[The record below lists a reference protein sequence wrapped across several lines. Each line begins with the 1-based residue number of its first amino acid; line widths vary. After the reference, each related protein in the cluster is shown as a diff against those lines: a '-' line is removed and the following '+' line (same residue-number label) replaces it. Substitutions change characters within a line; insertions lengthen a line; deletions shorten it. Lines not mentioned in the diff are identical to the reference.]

1 MRLMDC
7 ANWEVMNCIGSARA
21 GAEAAAGARKG
32 LPCFGFLE
40 GREVAEEDLGDALG
54 DALGAAGLLGFFGSH
69 ASKEADGEGALA
81 DAVGFLSHSLR
92 EACEEADAEAEAEVA
107 AADVEAALRSSVD
120 PFRFVCFGMFVDLFM
135 FTIRLDFKCIC
146 TI

>member
-1 MRLMDC
+1 MDC
-7 ANWEVMNCIGSARA
+7 ANWEDVMDCIGSARA
-21 GAEAAAGARKG
+21 GAEAGTGAREG

-40 GREVAEEDLGDALG
+40 GREVAEEDLGD
-54 DALGAAGLLGFFGSH
+54 LGAAGLLGFFGSH

-81 DAVGFLSHSLR
+81 DVVGFLSHSLR
-92 EACEEADAEAEAEVA
+92 EDGEDAEAEADAEAEVA
-107 AADVEAALRSSVD
+107 AADVEAALRSNVD

>member
-1 MRLMDC
+1 M
-7 ANWEVMNCIGSARA
+7 
-21 GAEAAAGARKG
+21 
-32 LPCFGFLE
+32 
-40 GREVAEEDLGDALG
+40 AEEDLGDLG
-54 DALGAAGLLGFFGSH
+54 DLGDAGLLGFFGSH

-81 DAVGFLSHSLR
+81 VAVGFLSHSLR
-92 EACEEADAEAEAEVA
+92 EDGEDADADADADAEAEVA
-107 AADVEAALRSSVD
+107 AADVEAALRSNVD

>member
-1 MRLMDC
+1 MDC
-7 ANWEVMNCIGSARA
+7 ANWEDVMDSIGSAEVGA
-21 GAEAAAGARKG
+21 GTEARGG

-40 GREVAEEDLGDALG
+40 GREVAEEDLGDLG
-54 DALGAAGLLGFFGSH
+54 DLGDAGLLGFFGSH

-81 DAVGFLSHSLR
+81 VAVGFLSHSLR
-92 EACEEADAEAEAEVA
+92 EDGEDADAEAEVA

>member
-1 MRLMDC
+1 M
-7 ANWEVMNCIGSARA
+7 
-21 GAEAAAGARKG
+21 AE
-32 LPCFGFLE
+32 
-40 GREVAEEDLGDALG
+40 DALG
-54 DALGAAGLLGFFGSH
+54 DARLLGFFGSH

-81 DAVGFLSHSLR
+81 EDDGEGALTVACGFLSHSLR
-92 EACEEADAEAEAEVA
+92 EDGEDAEAEAEVA

-135 FTIRLDFKCIC
+135 FTIRLDFKCII